1 MTWLLFNVLV
11 CTVCVQS
18 GLQFLIIRFHKK
30 IFSQW
35 GPMFNYILILQ
46 QFWLDQQ
53 HKIFKTLSVFMVYH
67 RLVGWFMVFNATFN
81 NISVILWQSV
91 LLAEETR
98 VPGENQWPV
107 ASHWQTLPQAYRS
120 YKATKIIK
128 IIYLLKLL
136 VKIFNTYVKL
146 HKTLHMFI
154 LCATILTGR
163 HLKCMRN
170 DRLWAFNMPQNTYY
184 ITVYATY

>member
-1 MTWLLFNVLV
+1 MTRLLFNVLV

-35 GPMFNYILILQ
+35 GPMFNYILMLQ

-67 RLVGWFMVFNATFN
+67 RLVGWFMVLNAIFN
-81 NISVILWQSV
+81 NISVI
-91 LLAEETR
+91 LAEETR

-107 ASHWQTLPQAYRS
+107 ASHWQNFITLCCIECTSPTDTRHR
-120 YKATKIIK
+120 TKISK
-128 IIYLLKLL
+128 NKWLLKARG
-136 VKIFNTYVKL
+136 T
-146 HKTLHMFI
+146 
-154 LCATILTGR
+154 
-163 HLKCMRN
+163 
-170 DRLWAFNMPQNTYY
+170 
-184 ITVYATY
+184 

>member
-18 GLQFLIIRFHKK
+18 GLQFLMIWFHKI

-67 RLVGWFMVFNATFN
+67 SLVGWFMVFNAIFN

-107 ASHWQTLPQAYRS
+107 ASHWQTLSHNVVSSTPRLSRIRTYNLSSDRSWLHRTSSCKSNYHTITITTNPFKLWWLLVVPQGLV
-120 YKATKIIK
+120 T
-128 IIYLLKLL
+128 IYLLSLDYSKWFLE
-136 VKIFNTYVKL
+136 
-146 HKTLHMFI
+146 
-154 LCATILTGR
+154 
-163 HLKCMRN
+163 
-170 DRLWAFNMPQNTYY
+170 
-184 ITVYATY
+184 